1 MWQLELGN
9 ERIASLTQATCEFP
23 WTYARLMDSPAF
35 ERFRPYFSDDQLWPD
50 TPEFDALCEEVR
62 AKGGFVLRDLT
73 THQAYH
79 HVTLHQA
86 GEDVWFRCY

>member
-9 ERIASLTQATCEFP
+9 ERIASLTQEAREFP
-23 WTYARLMDSPAF
+23 WTYAKLIDSPAF
-35 ERFRPYFSDDQLWPD
+35 ERFRPHFSDDESWPD
-50 TPEFDALCEEVR
+50 TPEFDALREEVR
-62 AKGGFVLRDLT
+62 AKGRFVLRHLT

-86 GEDVWFRCY
+86 GADVWFRCD